1 MSTPTPDASYEH
13 HVQQKGVPPMQ
24 EDPTVTRNFVV
35 VSPVTPEEPSL
46 VPVDPGLLRELQRL
60 QEDLWDYVE
69 GFMITNNLRARAD
82 RLLSDYLKQAKEL
95 ADSDLY
101 WKGVD
106 GSLGGN
112 FLRVDLSE
120 NVMRLLGDD
129 SSLVGDVDDA
139 LRRAREHVDTATNPF
154 QGATRAGLALEVLR
168 CVERMR
174 NAAAGVASIC
184 EARAKDL
191 SVDVKRSVDRIFAR
205 MEAPRGETPQQAERT
220 PPQPKAPEAYGLDAT
235 GAVSDRSERAPDP
248 AVEPPDVEGHAD
260 PRTVRSLP
268 T

>member
-1 MSTPTPDASYEH
+1 MSTSTPDAYEH
-13 HVQQKGVPPMQ
+13 HLQQKPVPGLQ
-24 EDPTVTRNFVV
+24 EEATVTRNFVV
-35 VSPVTPEEPSL
+35 VSPAPPEEPSL
-46 VPVDPGLLRELQRL
+46 VPVDPSLLRQLQHL

-69 GFMITNNLRARAD
+69 AFMIANNLRARAD
-82 RLLSDYLKQAKEL
+82 KTLSDYLKQAKEL

-106 GSLGGN
+106 ASLGGN

-120 NVMRLLGDD
+120 NVLRLLGERAT
-129 SSLVGDVDDA
+129 LVTDVDDA

-154 QGATRAGLALEVLR
+154 QGATRAELALEVLR

-174 NAAAGVASIC
+174 SAAADVASLC

-205 MEAPRGETPQQAERT
+205 MESPRGETPQQAERM
-220 PPQPKAPEAYGLDAT
+220 PSQPKAPEGYVADAT
-235 GAVSDRSERAPDP
+235 GAVADRFGPSPDP
-248 AVEPPDVEGHAD
+248 AIEPPDVEGHAD
-260 PRTVRSLP
+260 PRTTRSLP